1 MPNKPTI
8 TAAIIEANRAKN
20 PVRHVIDYDHRAAC
34 MDVLIREA
42 RNREPRKPI
51 NPTHGN
57 NKCECPNCFSSV
69 FYATDLFCRKCGQA
83 LDWSDE
89 E

>member
-1 MPNKPTI
+1 MSNKPTI

-57 NKCECPNCFSSV
+57 IKCDCPNCFSSV

-83 LDWSDE
+83 LNWSGE
-89 E
+89 A